1 MFLPSVPGL
10 TLSGFCTQD
19 RMILYLL
26 HFLLYILLEYACV
39 FSFILLG
46 GWGTCHISGP
56 SAFLGTDLL
65 SQDCRNLMKMESFKV
80 FHVCFVLFLIS

>member
-19 RMILYLL
+19 RMILYML

-46 GWGTCHISGP
+46 GWGWSWWDGALVIFPVPLRSLGLIY
-56 SAFLGTDLL
+56 SAKIVEIL
-65 SQDCRNLMKMESFKV
+65 
-80 FHVCFVLFLIS
+80 